1 MTKKN
6 FVIGIDIGT
15 TKICVGIWENNHVE
29 VIEIYFNRSMP
40 SYVSFCENIR
50 LFGKEAFDKARIK
63 PENTIYG
70 VKRFIGRSYEEIQN
84 KLNYLTFNV
93 TEENGK
99 PYFKINYKNEEMLL
113 TPDEIYVMLI
123 SKIKSIVE
131 DYLNKTITDA
141 VISVPANFNDSQRR
155 ATLDAGKLAG
165 LNVLRIINEP
175 TAAAI
180 NYVLNNNT
188 KNQKILIADLGGG
201 TFDVSIIDIQN
212 GSSFK
217 VMATGGDTHL
227 GGEDL
232 TNNLVGYL
240 IGEIKREYQ
249 IDISTNRKSLLKLR
263 NACEKAKCNLTSFKD
278 TIINVED
285 LFQEEPFDFS
295 KKITRSEFKELNV
308 SLFDRIKEILD
319 RVVKDSGL
327 KTSDVDELV
336 IVGGST
342 RIPIIQEIISSYFN
356 GKPINKTV
364 NLDEAVVN
372 GATIQAAILSG
383 NALDSLQD
391 FTLSEIIPYS
401 LSLKIKNGYKSTI
414 IKRNSTI
421 PTENTILD
429 SFYVR
434 NNNTRYKKFVSFLI
448 YENENK
454 YTKDNLLDKYTLSF
468 DNYYS
473 NKLKVYITIS
483 INENGI
489 YMIKIATEKLKNSIN
504 LNINYE
510 SSRKALNDKDIDQ
523 IKSDMEMFKRDEIK
537 EKERIESMNNLEKL
551 VNNVKSILRNKKSA
565 EECITNYI
573 YYIIN
578 ICNLKIEFVKN
589 NQNIN
594 EEEDIKHKKELMHYL
609 KLIWLHYN
617 EQYIYEN
624 SLECVVNDLR
634 KYLITGTNINTII
647 SDYTSYLKNLCDST
661 IEFIRANQ
669 KVGKEEYE
677 KYKKE
682 LELYSTPIKNEYDV
696 NHEEKKRIKSIIHLE
711 NYANSILDFLHD
723 DDDDDEGLNVHL
735 LNYIEYLK
743 HLCSSEIEFVKN
755 NYKVSEKEY
764 ENHLIKFKQIS
775 MPFIL
780 FILKHIEK
788 KHIKK
793 EKMND
798 LKILANTINDILK
811 NNEYTKHCILNY
823 EKYLEKM
830 CISIINNIK
839 SNQRISIE
847 DCETFKNRLEYNLY
861 SIDNDL
867 ITNYAIQSMN
877 ELKNFA
883 YTIKNYFKNGQL
895 IPEIV
900 SNHIKYLYELI
911 NCNDSIEDYNS
922 KLKCLSLPIIF
933 NYRKIK
939 EMDEST
945 EGIINSSDCIDKINN
960 VKDPHT
966 AISNNIKYL
975 IYWSNSIIEYIN
987 KHQNVSIKIS
997 KHEIEWLK
1005 YYFSPF
1011 EIRQKLKL
1019 NCL

>member
-6 FVIGIDIGT
+6 FVIGIDFGT
-15 TKICVGIWENNHVE
+15 TEIRVGIWENNHVE

-40 SYVSFCENIR
+40 SYVSFCENVR

-70 VKRFIGRSYEEIQN
+70 VKRFIGRSFEEIQN

-240 IGEIKREYQ
+240 IEEIKREYQ

-295 KKITRSEFKELNV
+295 KKITRSEFKELNA

-383 NALDSLQD
+383 NALDSLQN

-401 LSLKIKNGYKSTI
+401 LSVKTKNGYKSTI

-421 PTENTILD
+421 PTVIFLSCYVNYLENI
-429 SFYVR
+429 FYISIRV
-434 NNNTRYKKFVSFLI
+434 

-454 YTKDNLLDKYTLSF
+454 LLDKYIYHF
-468 DNYYS
+468 DKFY
-473 NKLKVYITIS
+473 KDKVTII
-483 INENGI
+483 INIDENGI
-489 YMIKIATEKLKNSIN
+489 LNFSSVKEIPSNCIN
-504 LNINYE
+504 LNFRGILWDEEKTSILPKLENFN
-510 SSRKALNDKDIDQ
+510 NDDKN
-523 IKSDMEMFKRDEIK
+523 
-537 EKERIESMNNLEKL
+537 EKERMELMNNLEKL
-551 VNNVKSILRNKKSA
+551 VNI
-565 EECITNYI
+565 
-573 YYIIN
+573 
-578 ICNLKIEFVKN
+578 KIDLLGN
-589 NQNIN
+589 N
-594 EEEDIKHKKELMHYL
+594 
-609 KLIWLHYN
+609 
-617 EQYIYEN
+617 
-624 SLECVVNDLR
+624 R
-634 KYLITGTNINTII
+634 KM
-647 SDYTSYLKNLCDST
+647 
-661 IEFIRANQ
+661 
-669 KVGKEEYE
+669 EEY
-677 KYKKE
+677 
-682 LELYSTPIKNEYDV
+682 
-696 NHEEKKRIKSIIHLE
+696 
-711 NYANSILDFLHD
+711 F
-723 DDDDDEGLNVHL
+723 
-735 LNYIEYLK
+735 
-743 HLCSSEIEFVKN
+743 SS
-755 NYKVSEKEY
+755 Y
-764 ENHLIKFKQIS
+764 
-775 MPFIL
+775 
-780 FILKHIEK
+780 
-788 KHIKK
+788 
-793 EKMND
+793 
-798 LKILANTINDILK
+798 
-811 NNEYTKHCILNY
+811 
-823 EKYLEKM
+823 
-830 CISIINNIK
+830 
-839 SNQRISIE
+839 
-847 DCETFKNRLEYNLY
+847 
-861 SIDNDL
+861 
-867 ITNYAIQSMN
+867 
-877 ELKNFA
+877 
-883 YTIKNYFKNGQL
+883 
-895 IPEIV
+895 
-900 SNHIKYLYELI
+900 
-911 NCNDSIEDYNS
+911 
-922 KLKCLSLPIIF
+922 
-933 NYRKIK
+933 
-939 EMDEST
+939 
-945 EGIINSSDCIDKINN
+945 
-960 VKDPHT
+960 
-966 AISNNIKYL
+966 IKYL
-975 IYWSNSIIEYIN
+975 IGICNSIKEFIKDNQKEGKDKYEEKKEELENELFIINYIIN
-987 KHQNVSIKIS
+987 KDYNNTKVKDIIKSFKDMGI
-997 KHEIEWLK
+997 
-1005 YYFSPF
+1005 
-1011 EIRQKLKL
+1011 
-1019 NCL
+1019 

>member
-6 FVIGIDIGT
+6 FVIGIDFGT
-15 TKICVGIWENNHVE
+15 TEIRVGIWENNHVE

-40 SYVSFCENIR
+40 SYVSFCENVR

-70 VKRFIGRSYEEIQN
+70 VKRFIGRSFEEIQN

-295 KKITRSEFKELNV
+295 KKITRSEFKELNA

-383 NALDSLQD
+383 NALDSLQN

-401 LSLKIKNGYKSTI
+401 LSVKTKNGYKSTI

-421 PTENTILD
+421 PTENNKHFTVD
-429 SFYVR
+429 YNPQNKSM
-434 NNNTRYKKFVSFLI
+434 FLSYSI
-448 YENENK
+448 YEGS
-454 YTKDNLLDKYTLSF
+454 LL
-468 DNYYS
+468 N
-473 NKLKVYITIS
+473 S
-483 INENGI
+483 INSFPIKEPSSCIINIFINLYIDENGI
-489 YMIKIATEKLKNSIN
+489 LTVDIYKGRVIRDIKKENIKLLNTEENSIKSNLKMFDSDEMIEKDRIKSMSSLQELAIGIRKKFKTERIIDQHISKNIQN
-504 LNINYE
+504 LNDAITELIVGNLSNNE
-510 SSRKALNDKDIDQ
+510 ACQKKIMQHLELIKFNDLKEEKDLYPNHLGIDLLVLQ
-523 IKSDMEMFKRDEIK
+523 RILFQK
-537 EKERIESMNNLEKL
+537 EK
-551 VNNVKSILRNKKSA
+551 VNKI
-565 EECITNYI
+565 ITDYKNYI
-573 YYIIN
+573 IDLCSSEIN
-578 ICNLKIEFVKN
+578 FVN
-589 NQNIN
+589 
-594 EEEDIKHKKELMHYL
+594 
-609 KLIWLHYN
+609 YN
-617 EQYIYEN
+617 YN
-624 SLECVVNDLR
+624 AS
-634 KYLITGTNINTII
+634 
-647 SDYTSYLKNLCDST
+647 
-661 IEFIRANQ
+661 
-669 KVGKEEYE
+669 KEEYE
-677 KYKKE
+677 KHKKNIEDSIKLCNDNYDVRCEIIEIIDTINNAESITDEEGSLKEEETIESNIHIIEMDDNIDDTRKEEDHSKYITEEGEKSLAIKSVESNQHLHQIDKNTINRDEYIISIYDENNDNDINNTLNTKNSSNYAITKSQDTNKKE
-682 LELYSTPIKNEYDV
+682 TLIKKV
-696 NHEEKKRIKSIIHLE
+696 LKKIKSI
-711 NYANSILDFLHD
+711 
-723 DDDDDEGLNVHL
+723 
-735 LNYIEYLK
+735 
-743 HLCSSEIEFVKN
+743 
-755 NYKVSEKEY
+755 
-764 ENHLIKFKQIS
+764 
-775 MPFIL
+775 
-780 FILKHIEK
+780 
-788 KHIKK
+788 
-793 EKMND
+793 
-798 LKILANTINDILK
+798 LKISDKKPKNLSKKKRLSKNIIKTIRRRIL
-811 NNEYTKHCILNY
+811 
-823 EKYLEKM
+823 
-830 CISIINNIK
+830 
-839 SNQRISIE
+839 
-847 DCETFKNRLEYNLY
+847 
-861 SIDNDL
+861 
-867 ITNYAIQSMN
+867 
-877 ELKNFA
+877 
-883 YTIKNYFKNGQL
+883 
-895 IPEIV
+895 
-900 SNHIKYLYELI
+900 
-911 NCNDSIEDYNS
+911 
-922 KLKCLSLPIIF
+922 
-933 NYRKIK
+933 
-939 EMDEST
+939 
-945 EGIINSSDCIDKINN
+945 
-960 VKDPHT
+960 
-966 AISNNIKYL
+966 
-975 IYWSNSIIEYIN
+975 
-987 KHQNVSIKIS
+987 
-997 KHEIEWLK
+997 
-1005 YYFSPF
+1005 
-1011 EIRQKLKL
+1011 
-1019 NCL
+1019 